1 MSELKW
7 TGERLVTVIQDGNT
21 IEHLHRYSVA
31 MALVKDKI
39 VLDIASGEG
48 YGTHLLSKNA
58 KTIYGVDID
67 LDAINHAKA
76 KYNKENLFY
85 LVGHA
90 DKIPLE
96 DSCIDVAISFETIEH
111 LENHEGMC
119 LELKRVLKPNGVLMI
134 SSPERGIWADN
145 HFHVKELS
153 NNEFKVLLSKHFR
166 NISFYYQKTIMGSII
181 VPQNSLS
188 VPFSYHEGNFDTLSA
203 KDQIQNPVFNLCI
216 ASDVQ
221 IQEIGN
227 SFFDGELILKK
238 QIAAPYQNSKIWK
251 IIQFFKKIIK
261 KN

>member
-7 TGERLVTVIQDGNT
+7 TGERLVTLVHDGST
-21 IEHLHRYSVA
+21 IEHLHRYSIA

-67 LDAINHAKA
+67 KEAIIHSKT

-85 LVGHA
+85 LLGQA

-96 DSCIDVAISFETIEH
+96 TSCIDVVVSFETIEH
-111 LENHEGMC
+111 LENHEGMF
-119 LELKRVLKPNGVLMI
+119 LELKRVLKPNGILMI
-134 SSPERGIWADN
+134 SSPERGIWPDN
-145 HFHVKELS
+145 HYHVKELS
-153 NNEFKVLLSKHFR
+153 NNEFKALLSKHFKH
-166 NISFYYQKTIMGSII
+166 ISFYYQKIIMGSLI
-181 VPQNSLS
+181 VPQDSLS
-188 VPFSYHEGNFDTLSA
+188 VPFSFHEGNFDTLSA
-203 KDQIQNPVFNLCI
+203 KNHLQNPVFNLCI
-216 ASDVQ
+216 ASDAE
-221 IQEIGN
+221 IKEIGN

-238 QIAAPYQNSKIWK
+238 QIAAPYQNSRIWK
-251 IIQFFKKIIK
+251 AMQFLKKTIK